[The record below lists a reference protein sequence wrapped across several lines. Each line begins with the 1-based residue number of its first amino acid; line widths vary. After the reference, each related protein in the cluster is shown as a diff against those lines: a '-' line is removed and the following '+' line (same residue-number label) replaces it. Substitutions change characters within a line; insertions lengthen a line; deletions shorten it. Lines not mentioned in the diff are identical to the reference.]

1 MRGAA
6 VRASGRTGELRL
18 GRPDGLPS
26 GGDAAADERAPVEP
40 RRELRPRVLL
50 VEDDP
55 DSLEL
60 LGELLNSRYEVF
72 TATTAEQA
80 LSIAAQRLP
89 DVIVA
94 DVCLPRMDG
103 LAMLEALQQ
112 DPATS
117 EVPVV
122 FLSARREERL
132 VVDCFERGAAD
143 FIAKPPPYHE
153 LFARIDRTLRE
164 RRRREH
170 LEEMA
175 QTDELTG
182 LFNFRALGHRLEEEF
197 QRATRY
203 HHPVSVVMIDLDH
216 LKDINDRHGHAAGNQ
231 AIAAVGRLLRA
242 DLRQADFAARY
253 GGDEFIVLL
262 PHQEPGDAESF
273 AERLRSH
280 LREVRI
286 RDERGTEVDL
296 QLTASVGVAGLSED
310 FRVDSG
316 ETLLRAADLAL
327 YEAKRRGRNQVA
339 LYGREVAAGRDSAH
353 PQA

>member
-1 MRGAA
+1 MEAH
-6 VRASGRTGELRL
+6 RA
-18 GRPDGLPS
+18 
-26 GGDAAADERAPVEP
+26 
-40 RRELRPRVLL
+40 LRPRVLL
-50 VEDDP
+50 VEDDG
-55 DSLEL
+55 DSLEI
-60 LGELLNSRYEVF
+60 LGELLTARYEVF
-72 TATTAEQA
+72 TANTAEQA
-80 LSIAAQRLP
+80 LTIAAERLP
-89 DVIVA
+89 DVVVA

-103 LAMLEALQQ
+103 LAMLDALQR

-122 FLSARREERL
+122 FLSARRDEGL

-143 FIAKPPPYHE
+143 FIPKPPAHQE

-164 RRRREH
+164 RRRRER

-175 QTDELTG
+175 QTDALTG

-203 HHPVSVVMIDLDH
+203 QHPVSVAMIDLDH
-216 LKDINDRHGHAAGNQ
+216 LKDLNDRFGHAAGNQ

-262 PHQEPGDAESF
+262 PHQEPGDAEVF

-280 LREVRI
+280 LREVPI
-286 RDERGTEVDL
+286 TDGRGDPVDL
-296 QLTASVGVAGLSED
+296 RLTASVGIAGLSEV
-310 FRVDSG
+310 FRVGSG
-316 ETLLRAADLAL
+316 EALLRAADLAL
-327 YEAKRRGRNQVA
+327 YEAKRRGRDRVA
-339 LYGREVAAGRDSAH
+339 LYGREVAASGHSPH